1 METKT
6 RMEETSWSRLQHRL
20 FRMVSIGTVSDPLSL
35 GYDIFSSLALIVNLT
50 AAFMMTYDH
59 LAKAYGTGL
68 TPVLEVT
75 TAFFGLDYVLRLL
88 TAECLYPNVGK
99 GKAMGKYA
107 MSGAGLIDLLSFL
120 PAYLPIMFPGGATA
134 FRMFRVARILRL
146 FRINRYYDSLNVISQ
161 VLVRKRQ
168 QLLSSFFIILVL
180 MLASSLCLYSVE
192 HDAQPE
198 VFRNAFSGIWWSAS
212 TLLTIGY
219 GDIYPITVLG
229 KTFGILIAFLGV
241 GMVAI
246 PTGIIS
252 AGFVEQYQRI
262 QKLSEYG
269 LEADIHFVQVMLKP
283 KDEWCGRLVRETA
296 LPAGLM
302 IAVILRGTETKMPH
316 GDVRLRAG
324 DRLILS
330 GESPRSNENMELK
343 EIVLHRSHPWVGE
356 RIRSLDISRR
366 SFIVLLKRHGRGIVP
381 KGNVTLMEGDRLT
394 MYTIKE
400 GAEESE
406 ELPRPIV

>member
-1 METKT
+1 METKIRT
-6 RMEETSWSRLQHRL
+6 EETSWGRLQHRL

-59 LAKAYGTGL
+59 LAQTYGAGL
-68 TPVLEVT
+68 TLVLEVT
-75 TAFFGLDYVLRLL
+75 TAFFGVDYVLRLL

-99 GKAMGKYA
+99 GRAMGKYVI
-107 MSGAGLIDLLSFL
+107 SGAGLIDLLSFL
-120 PAYLPIMFPGGATA
+120 PAYLPVMFPGGATA

-180 MLASSLCLYSVE
+180 MMASSLCLYSVE

-219 GDIYPITVLG
+219 GDIYPITTLG

-283 KDEWCGRLVRETA
+283 KDEWC
-296 LPAGLM
+296 
-302 IAVILRGTETKMPH
+302 
-316 GDVRLRAG
+316 

-400 GAEESE
+400 GAEEPE

>member
-1 METKT
+1 METKRRT
-6 RMEETSWSRLQHRL
+6 EETSWGRLQHRL
-20 FRMVSIGTVSDPLSL
+20 FRMVSIGTVTDPLSL

-59 LAKAYGTGL
+59 LAQTYSTGL
-68 TPVLEVT
+68 TLVLEVT
-75 TAFFGLDYVLRLL
+75 TAFFGVDYVLRLL

-99 GKAMGKYA
+99 GRAMGKYVI
-107 MSGAGLIDLLSFL
+107 SGAGLIDLLSFL
-120 PAYLPIMFPGGATA
+120 PAYLPVMFPGGATA
-134 FRMFRVARILRL
+134 FRMFRVARILRR

-180 MLASSLCLYSVE
+180 MMASSLCLYSVE

-219 GDIYPITVLG
+219 GDIYPITTLG

-262 QKLSEYG
+262 QKLCEFG
-269 LEADIHFVQVMLKP
+269 LEADSHFSQLML
-283 KDEWCGRLVRETA
+283 
-296 LPAGLM
+296 
-302 IAVILRGTETKMPH
+302 
-316 GDVRLRAG
+316 
-324 DRLILS
+324 
-330 GESPRSNENMELK
+330 
-343 EIVLHRSHPWVGE
+343 
-356 RIRSLDISRR
+356 
-366 SFIVLLKRHGRGIVP
+366 
-381 KGNVTLMEGDRLT
+381 
-394 MYTIKE
+394 
-400 GAEESE
+400 
-406 ELPRPIV
+406 

>member
-1 METKT
+1 METKRRT
-6 RMEETSWSRLQHRL
+6 EETSWGRLQHRL

-59 LAKAYGTGL
+59 LAQTYGTGL
-68 TPVLEVT
+68 MLVLEVT
-75 TAFFGLDYVLRLL
+75 TAFFGVDYVLRLL

-99 GKAMGKYA
+99 GRAMGKYA
-107 MSGAGLIDLLSFL
+107 ISGAGLIDLLSFL
-120 PAYLPIMFPGGATA
+120 PAYLPVMFPGGATA

-180 MLASSLCLYSVE
+180 MMASSLCLYSVE

-219 GDIYPITVLG
+219 GDIYPITTLG

-283 KDEWCGRLVRETA
+283 KDEWCGRL
-296 LPAGLM
+296 L
-302 IAVILRGTETKMPH
+302 
-316 GDVRLRAG
+316 
-324 DRLILS
+324 LS
-330 GESPRSNENMELK
+330 GESPRSNENMEMK

-400 GAEESE
+400 GAEEPE

>member
-1 METKT
+1 
-6 RMEETSWSRLQHRL
+6 
-20 FRMVSIGTVSDPLSL
+20 
-35 GYDIFSSLALIVNLT
+35 
-50 AAFMMTYDH
+50 MM
-59 LAKAYGTGL
+59 
-68 TPVLEVT
+68 
-75 TAFFGLDYVLRLL
+75 
-88 TAECLYPNVGK
+88 
-99 GKAMGKYA
+99 
-107 MSGAGLIDLLSFL
+107 
-120 PAYLPIMFPGGATA
+120 
-134 FRMFRVARILRL
+134 
-146 FRINRYYDSLNVISQ
+146 
-161 VLVRKRQ
+161 
-168 QLLSSFFIILVL
+168 
-180 MLASSLCLYSVE
+180 ASSLCLYSVE

-219 GDIYPITVLG
+219 GDIYPITTLG

-241 GMVAI
+241 GMMAI

-269 LEADIHFVQVMLKP
+269 LEADIHFIQVMLKP

-296 LPAGLM
+296 LPSGLM

-316 GDVRLRAG
+316 GDVQLRAG

-381 KGNVTLMEGDRLT
+381 KGNVTLIEGDRLT

-400 GAEESE
+400 GAEEPE

>member
-1 METKT
+1 MKTKIRT
-6 RMEETSWSRLQHRL
+6 EETSWGRLQHRL

-59 LAKAYGTGL
+59 LAQAYGTGL
-68 TPVLEVT
+68 MLVLEVT
-75 TAFFGLDYVLRLL
+75 TAFFGVDYVLRLL

-99 GKAMGKYA
+99 SRAMGKYVI
-107 MSGAGLIDLLSFL
+107 SGAGLIDLLSFL
-120 PAYLPIMFPGGATA
+120 PAYL
-134 FRMFRVARILRL
+134 
-146 FRINRYYDSLNVISQ
+146 
-161 VLVRKRQ
+161 
-168 QLLSSFFIILVL
+168 
-180 MLASSLCLYSVE
+180 
-192 HDAQPE
+192 PE

-219 GDIYPITVLG
+219 GDIYPITTLG

-296 LPAGLM
+296 LPSGLM

-316 GDVRLRAG
+316 GDIRLRAG

-400 GAEESE
+400 GAEEPE

>member
-59 LAKAYGTGL
+59 LAKAYGAGL

-168 QLLSSFFIILVL
+168 QLLNVIK
-180 MLASSLCLYSVE
+180 LAL
-192 HDAQPE
+192 
-198 VFRNAFSGIWWSAS
+198 
-212 TLLTIGY
+212 
-219 GDIYPITVLG
+219 
-229 KTFGILIAFLGV
+229 
-241 GMVAI
+241 
-246 PTGIIS
+246 
-252 AGFVEQYQRI
+252 
-262 QKLSEYG
+262 
-269 LEADIHFVQVMLKP
+269 
-283 KDEWCGRLVRETA
+283 
-296 LPAGLM
+296 
-302 IAVILRGTETKMPH
+302 
-316 GDVRLRAG
+316 
-324 DRLILS
+324 
-330 GESPRSNENMELK
+330 
-343 EIVLHRSHPWVGE
+343 
-356 RIRSLDISRR
+356 
-366 SFIVLLKRHGRGIVP
+366 RHG
-381 KGNVTLMEGDRLT
+381 
-394 MYTIKE
+394 
-400 GAEESE
+400 
-406 ELPRPIV
+406 